1 MLEEA
6 FLNREYII
14 SLSRSCFKS
23 SYFWFKFS
31 NSNKSDAEGLI
42 DVSGGFSV
50 DSYELFTEKINWL
63 LDKNNY
69 NNSSK
74 NCKSFVT
81 ENSGS
86 TEKILKELY
95 E

>member
-1 MLEEA
+1 MSLKQIS
-6 FLNREYII
+6 NII
-14 SLSRSCFKS
+14 DIPNEISQTWSKR
-23 SYFWFKFS
+23 Y
-31 NSNKSDAEGLI
+31 
-42 DVSGGFSV
+42 
-50 DSYELFTEKINWL
+50 YELFIEKINWL